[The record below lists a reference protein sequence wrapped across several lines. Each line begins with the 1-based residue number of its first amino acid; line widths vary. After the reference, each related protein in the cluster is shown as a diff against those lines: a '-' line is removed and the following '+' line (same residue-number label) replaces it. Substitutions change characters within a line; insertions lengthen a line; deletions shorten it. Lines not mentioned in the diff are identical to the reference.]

1 MGKVGENQLCTKS
14 WVLSRVR
21 CGGAVVGAAATLL
34 LTPASG
40 DELRNRAV
48 NHWENTL
55 SEARQAQA
63 ESRRTLENRFETM
76 RYGATKLR
84 RLIAVRN
91 A

>member
-1 MGKVGENQLCTKS
+1 MYKILGFVAGAMC
-14 WVLSRVR
+14 
-21 CGGAVVGAAATLL
+21 GAVVGAAATLL

-63 ESRRTLENRFETM
+63 ESRRTLESRFETM
-76 RYGATKLR
+76 RYGR
-84 RLIAVRN
+84 D
-91 A
+91 